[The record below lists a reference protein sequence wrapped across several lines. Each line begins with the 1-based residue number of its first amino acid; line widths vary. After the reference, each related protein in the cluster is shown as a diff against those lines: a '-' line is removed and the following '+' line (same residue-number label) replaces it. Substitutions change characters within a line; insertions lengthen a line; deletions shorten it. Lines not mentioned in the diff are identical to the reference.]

1 MSEIFSIQ
9 SSIKSYEVK
18 IARGEAVD
26 LLVAYPDLVVVD
38 EKVKKLWSSLPF
50 QQTIQVEAI
59 EENKTMHK
67 SAEIIESLRAL
78 GATRKDTMLAMGG
91 GIIQDVATLSASL
104 YMRGINWVY
113 IPTTLLGMVDSC
125 IGGKSSINVGQ
136 YKNIAGNFYPP
147 SLIVVDTDFCRTL
160 EEQQLVEGLCEAV
173 KICYAHS
180 EEKLDRYL
188 SLVDVSSN
196 LHQLPFDEIVH
207 LSLLTKKEFI
217 EEDEFDEGTRLLL
230 NFGHTFGHALE
241 GASQFVIRH
250 GVAVGLG
257 ILCAYRLSLSLTNLQ
272 SGNDKS
278 LKLISYIKSILTKV
292 PNLKETVA
300 QVNMTQALERFK
312 SDKKHSKDNYV
323 MILFDDNG
331 TLCRLP
337 AEKSS
342 INEQLILETFE
353 GLKNEI

>member
-26 LLVAYPDLVVVD
+26 LLLSYPDLVVID

-50 QQTIQVEAI
+50 QQTIEVEAI
-59 EENKTMHK
+59 EENKTMQK
-67 SAEIIESLRAL
+67 SSEIIESLRVL
-78 GATRKDTMLAMGG
+78 GATRKDTMLAIGG

-113 IPTTLLGMVDSC
+113 MPTTLLGMVDSC
-125 IGGKSSINVGQ
+125 IGGKSSINVGK

-147 SLIVVDTDFCRTL
+147 SRIVVDTDFCSTL
-160 EEQQLVEGLCEAV
+160 EEQQLVEGLFEAV

-180 EEKLDRYL
+180 EEKLDQYL
-188 SLVDVSSN
+188 SLVDANSN
-196 LHQLPFDEIVH
+196 LHNLPFDEIVQ

-217 EEDEFDEGTRLLL
+217 EEDEFDEGVRLLL

-241 GASQFVIRH
+241 GASQFAIRH

-257 ILCAYRLSLSLTNLQ
+257 ILCAYNLSLSLTKLNA
-272 SGNDKS
+272 NNHKAI
-278 LKLISYIKSILTKV
+278 KLISHIKSMLSKV
-292 PNLKETVA
+292 PNLKETID
-300 QVNMTQALERFK
+300 QLNMITAFDRFK
-312 SDKKHSKDNYV
+312 SDKKHTKDNYV
-323 MILFDDNG
+323 MILFDG
-331 TLCRLP
+331 HGALFRL
-337 AEKSS
+337 AVAKSS
-342 INEQLILETFE
+342 INEQLILEKFE